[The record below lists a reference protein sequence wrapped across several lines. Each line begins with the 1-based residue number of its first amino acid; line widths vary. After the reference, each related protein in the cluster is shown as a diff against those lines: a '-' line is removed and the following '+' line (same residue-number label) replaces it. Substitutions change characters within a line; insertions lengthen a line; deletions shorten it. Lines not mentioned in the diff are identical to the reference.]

1 MNTLTILKDFLKINY
16 LIKTFINLLKNK
28 HIIEKHC
35 LHAVKIWNN
44 FDMKN
49 IGDYHNL
56 YLKTDVLLL
65 AGIYEKF
72 VNRLL
77 KFYKLDPSYCFS
89 SPRLSWDAMLKMTEI
104 KLELI
109 SEIEKYYFVEKGL
122 RGGISYISK

>member
-1 MNTLTILKDFLKINY
+1 
-16 LIKTFINLLKNK
+16 
-28 HIIEKHC
+28 
-35 LHAVKIWNN
+35 
-44 FDMKN
+44 MKN

-65 AGIYEKF
+65 AGVFEKF

-77 KFYKLDPSYCFS
+77 KFYNLDPSYCFS